1 MREAAAGVSSLPFG
15 CVHWVAVMG
24 FKVPV
29 LWLPWGTLPSPL
41 TLGIGG
47 GGQSQ
52 FGILKGGSLW
62 RTPLP
67 STPGGKE
74 APQRKWRGDD
84 TLGKAHPAY

>member
-47 GGQSQ
+47 GGAVSV
-52 FGILKGGSLW
+52 W
-62 RTPLP
+62 NP
-67 STPGGKE
+67 
-74 APQRKWRGDD
+74 
-84 TLGKAHPAY
+84 